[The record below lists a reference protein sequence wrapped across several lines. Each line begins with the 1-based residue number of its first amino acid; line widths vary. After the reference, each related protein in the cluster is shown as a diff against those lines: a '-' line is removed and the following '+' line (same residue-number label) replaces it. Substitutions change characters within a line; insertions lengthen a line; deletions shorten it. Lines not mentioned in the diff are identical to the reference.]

1 MLDELCL
8 CLKFNTLYLENMFMT
23 LFILCNIFDFFILT
37 VMNWIITT
45 VKYTKPLRRNVLG
58 VLSFA
63 KEKEKKCK
71 ECKRKECIAEEYK
84 SNPL

>member
-1 MLDELCL
+1 
-8 CLKFNTLYLENMFMT
+8 
-23 LFILCNIFDFFILT
+23 
-37 VMNWIITT
+37 MNWIITT